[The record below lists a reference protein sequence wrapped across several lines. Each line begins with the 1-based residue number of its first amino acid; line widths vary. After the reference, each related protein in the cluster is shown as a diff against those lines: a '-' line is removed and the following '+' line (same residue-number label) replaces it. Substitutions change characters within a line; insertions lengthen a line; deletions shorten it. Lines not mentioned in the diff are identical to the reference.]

1 MINFKKRKNRLLKL
15 RKTKKALQ
23 KTLKMIESEEYKYYQ
38 SLYDEKKE
46 KPNTKWDIINM
57 PIGIP
62 IRIGINIFPLI
73 CLIAIM
79 NFSFTINMRN
89 LWSIDLIDLIKSV

>member
-38 SLYDEKKE
+38 SLYDKKKE
-46 KPNTKWDIINM
+46 KNL
-57 PIGIP
+57 IP
-62 IRIGINIFPLI
+62 YETL
-73 CLIAIM
+73 
-79 NFSFTINMRN
+79 
-89 LWSIDLIDLIKSV
+89 